1 MITALKA
8 KNFKANENE
17 KPEFTK
23 VNEDF
28 EFEFN
33 AEIQRF

>member
-1 MITALKA
+1 MITAPKA
-8 KNFKANENE
+8 KNFKANEK